1 MALTSI
7 LLAFAAGLCIP
18 LGMLGTPFP
27 VVGSLFS
34 FGAPALA
41 VLGIVLGARA
51 MGRARDAGGRSVAGL
66 VGVVFNAMTLPPAL
80 GVALTCGAFNAALT
94 NGNVQTSSSFQV
106 TQGQGPTA
114 GAAADPTLAPPPF
127 APSLLAPDAG
137 APVPEP
143 VPEPVPAAPAHAPAP
158 ASALPPPPLP
168 PE

>member
-18 LGMLGTPFP
+18 LGMLATPFP

-51 MGRARDAGGRSVAGL
+51 MARARDGGGRSVAGL

-94 NGNVQTSSSFQV
+94 SGNVQTSTHFQV

-114 GAAADPTLAPPPF
+114 GAGADTAPAPPPF
-127 APSLLAPDAG
+127 APDLLGRDAG
-137 APVPEP
+137 APEPEP
-143 VPEPVPAAPAHAPAP
+143 EPAPAP
-158 ASALPPPPLP
+158 APALPPPPLP